1 MNFKKQFEAGFCDEF
16 WMTHT
21 ITTTQYLCISFE
33 LMSGVRLKP
42 DPDCVQV
49 LKPIGHQ
56 KYAQSSPCCTVSED
70 GAHWLKPLS
79 VGMCMAKTSNIT
91 TNDTIQTNTQG
102 VFASV
107 QLCILA
113 PFAKSCCWQTV
124 RNKICGRLF
133 GFRTFRMIGFVFFQ
147 YLNQFAF
154 CMSALWFLYS
164 TRKAF
169 DIPSNGH

>member
-21 ITTTQYLCISFE
+21 ITTTQYHCISFE
-33 LMSGVRLKP
+33 LMPGVRLKP

-79 VGMCMAKTSNIT
+79 VGMCMAKTSNIII
-91 TNDTIQTNTQG
+91 TNDTIQTPK
-102 VFASV
+102 VFLPQFS
-107 QLCILA
+107 
-113 PFAKSCCWQTV
+113 
-124 RNKICGRLF
+124 
-133 GFRTFRMIGFVFFQ
+133 
-147 YLNQFAF
+147 FAF
-154 CMSALWFLYS
+154 SRPSRRAL
-164 TRKAF
+164 
-169 DIPSNGH
+169 